1 MKIQRELYI
10 LYLSIAVAS
19 LGIGIVVPLIPLI
32 IKESG
37 ASTFMVGLAATLMAL
52 SFALASF
59 PIGRIIDKIGT
70 KKILIFGLIIYS
82 IPILAFPYFNN
93 IIMFSILRII
103 EGIGWA
109 AVWMSTET
117 SVNQI
122 SAPENRAR
130 NMGYYGSSVAIGMAV
145 GPIIGMYLIQTSIFL
160 PFYFCFGLSLFTAT
174 LAGIFLKSM
183 VFKAEGVEEVN
194 FSTLAK
200 SLQIPLG
207 AAFVYGFFESSMI
220 ALLPI
225 YLIAN
230 NISSINLGTIISAFI
245 VGGILFQ
252 LPAGVIADRIGK
264 ERSLAIFTIMLGIG
278 SFLAPLHS
286 NLYYLMVIAI
296 IIGAFGGALYP
307 VGLSMIADKTNPA
320 KLGSANAT
328 FTSIYGVGSII
339 GPLISALLMEINTH
353 FLFAIIIPMAVIYIY
368 LILSFKLKLRTK
380 NV

>member
-1 MKIQRELYI
+1 
-10 LYLSIAVAS
+10 
-19 LGIGIVVPLIPLI
+19 
-32 IKESG
+32 
-37 ASTFMVGLAATLMAL
+37 
-52 SFALASF
+52 
-59 PIGRIIDKIGT
+59 
-70 KKILIFGLIIYS
+70 
-82 IPILAFPYFNN
+82 
-93 IIMFSILRII
+93 
-103 EGIGWA
+103 
-109 AVWMSTET
+109 
-117 SVNQI
+117 
-122 SAPENRAR
+122 
-130 NMGYYGSSVAIGMAV
+130 
-145 GPIIGMYLIQTSIFL
+145 
-160 PFYFCFGLSLFTAT
+160 
-174 LAGIFLKSM
+174 M

-264 ERSLAIFTIMLGIG
+264 ERSLALFTIMLGIG

-307 VGLSMIADKTNPA
+307 VGLSMIADKINPA

-339 GPLISALLMEINTH
+339 GPLMSALLMEINTH

>member
-10 LYLSIAVAS
+10 LYISIAVAS

-130 NMGYYGSSVAIGMAV
+130 NMGYYGSSVAIGMAA

-307 VGLSMIADKTNPA
+307 VGLSMIADKINPA

-353 FLFAIIIPMAVIYIY
+353 FLFTIIIPMAVIYVY
-368 LILSFKLKLRTK
+368 FILSFKLKLRTK